1 MNEMGY
7 DVSVYVEKRNVESG
21 KWELVTPRAVSSR
34 LKYIFDDY
42 NKFQKVDWD
51 DLSDGLKEMYIKEK
65 DDTTGEARCYT
76 NFYSTTLQELEDKSC
91 AKINET
97 FTRLN
102 VIVKAL
108 GCERVFSDDGD
119 ELEPWGDDE
128 KKDKLTFP
136 INKQLVEDLQ
146 YGFETV
152 RQIGQREAFDLFIS
166 EHMDYDG
173 EYRIVFT
180 VT

>member
-1 MNEMGY
+1 MGY
-7 DVSVYVEKRNVESG
+7 DVSAYVEKKNKETG
-21 KWELVTPRAVSSR
+21 KWDLVTPQAVSAR

-42 NKFQKVDWD
+42 NKFPQVKWD
-51 DLSDGLKEMYIKEK
+51 DLSDGMKGMYKQEK

-76 NFYSTTLQELEDKSC
+76 NFYVTTLQELEDKTSD
-91 AKINET
+91 KINDC

-102 VIVKAL
+102 MVVKAL
-108 GCERVFSDDGD
+108 GCERVFSDEGD

-136 INKQLVEDLQ
+136 INKQLIEDLQ
-146 YGFETV
+146 YGYETM

-166 EHMDYDG
+166 EYIHYDG
-173 EYRIVFT
+173 EYRIIFT
-180 VT
+180 VS

>member
-1 MNEMGY
+1 MIEMGY
-7 DVSVYVEKRNVESG
+7 DVSVYVEKRNVENN
-21 KWELVTPRAVSSR
+21 KWELVTPHAVSSR

-42 NKFQKVDWD
+42 NKFQKVNWD
-51 DLSDGLKEMYIKEK
+51 DLSDGLKEMYKLEK

-76 NFYSTTLQELEDKSC
+76 SFYSTTLQELEDKNNG
-91 AKINET
+91 KISDC

-102 VIVKAL
+102 MVVKAL

-128 KKDKLTFP
+128 KTDKLTFP

-146 YGFETV
+146 YGYENM
-152 RQIGQREAFDLFIS
+152 RRIGQREAFDLFIS

>member
-1 MNEMGY
+1 MGY
-7 DVSVYVEKRNVESG
+7 DVSAYVEKKNANG

-42 NKFQKVDWD
+42 NKFPTLSWD
-51 DLSDGLKEMYIKEK
+51 EVSDGLKEMYKK
-65 DDTTGEARCYT
+65 DENG
-76 NFYSTTLQELEDKSC
+76 NVYSSFHVATLQELEDKSG

-128 KKDKLTFP
+128 EKDKLTFP

-166 EHMDYDG
+166 EYINYDG